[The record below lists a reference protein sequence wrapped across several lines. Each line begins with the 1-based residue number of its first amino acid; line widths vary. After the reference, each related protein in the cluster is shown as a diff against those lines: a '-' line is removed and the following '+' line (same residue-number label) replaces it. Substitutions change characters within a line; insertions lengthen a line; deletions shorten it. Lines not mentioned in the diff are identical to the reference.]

1 MTYRFHYPNP
11 ADKSRFRSH
20 LCADVNTP
28 EQLAPL
34 LPKRLQKD
42 ATRLHGSICAM
53 LRAGRGSVAVQHSPL
68 YEAHEITAP

>member
-11 ADKSRFRSH
+11 ADRGRFHSH
-20 LCADVNTP
+20 LCADVSTP

-42 ATRLHGSICAM
+42 AQRLHEGIVRT
-53 LRAGRGSVAVQHSPL
+53 LRAGRGSIAVQHSPL
-68 YEAHEITAP
+68 YEAHAISE